1 MATETA
7 AKPKGSMRVGVQ
19 KFGTFLSGMIMP
31 NIGAFIAW
39 GLITALFIEAGWLPV
54 AELGGF
60 GTDAEGNPNIGL
72 VGPMITYLLPLLIAY
87 TGGRMVYD
95 VRGGVVGA
103 IGTMGVIV
111 GAGIPMFIGAMIMGP
126 LGGWTM
132 KKIDRIW
139 DGKIKPGFEML
150 VNNFSAGI
158 WGAALALIG
167 FYGISPMV
175 EAFSTAAGNVVQ
187 FLVNNGIL
195 PLTSIFIEPAKVL
208 FLNNAINHG
217 VLTPLGVQQSL
228 EDGKSILFLLE
239 ANPGPGLGIL
249 LAYMFFGRGIA
260 KASAPGAAII
270 HFLGGIHEIYF
281 PYVLMR
287 PLLILA
293 AIAGGMT
300 GIATLAV
307 TNSGLVAPAAPGSII
322 AVLAQTARDSYFG
335 VILSVILATAVSF
348 LVASVILKTSK
359 QKDDDGDEGGLA
371 AATSRMESMKGRKSS
386 VASNLTGGGNV
397 AVMAG
402 PIQNIVFACDA
413 GMGSSAMGASVLRN
427 KIKAA
432 GYPDVKVTNASI
444 ANLRDDYDVV
454 VTHQDLTERAKPATS
469 SAVHV
474 SVDNFMN
481 SPRYEEIVDLV
492 KESRSDRADAGAAAG
507 SGAGSDADAGS
518 FGGAHAAGAHAGG
531 NAAEEA
537 VGGTSS
543 DSRGAGAHAA
553 GASAHGE
560 EAASDILV
568 AESVVLSGSS
578 TSRDA
583 AIDEA
588 GQLLLARD
596 AVDEGY
602 LRAMHEREESVST
615 YMGSFLAIPHG
626 TNAAKGHIRK
636 SAVSFVRYPEGI
648 DWNGKEVKFVVGVAG
663 VNNEHLHI
671 LSSIAKV
678 FTDKAQV
685 AQLEAATSAEE
696 ILEIFR
702 KVNA

>member
-54 AELGGF
+54 PELGGF
-60 GTDAEGNPNIGL
+60 GTDAEGNPNTGL

-132 KKIDRIW
+132 KKIDKIW

-167 FYGISPMV
+167 FYGISPLV

-187 FLVNNGIL
+187 FLVNNGLL

-228 EDGKSILFLLE
+228 EEGKSILFLLE

-307 TNSGLVAPAAPGSII
+307 TNAGLVAPAAPGSII

-335 VILSVILATAVSF
+335 VVLAVILATAVSF

-371 AATSRMESMKGRKSS
+371 AATSRMESMKGKKSS

-432 GYPDVKVTNASI
+432 GYPDIKVTNASI

-481 SPRYEEIVDLV
+481 SPRYEEIVELV
-492 KESRSDRADAGAAAG
+492 KESRSDQAGADAGTGASAG
-507 SGAGSDADAGS
+507 PDADAGS
-518 FGGAHAAGAHAGG
+518 FGGAHASEPHAGG
-531 NAAEEA
+531 TAADVDA
-537 VGGTSS
+537 AGTAS
-543 DSRGAGAHAA
+543 GAHRA
-553 GASAHGE
+553 GTGAQGDVAP
-560 EAASDILV
+560 SDILV
-568 AESVVLSGSS
+568 AESVVLNGSS

-626 TNAAKGHIRK
+626 TNAAKDHIRK